1 MRLLNTT
8 TLKFEEFIDTHQDRN
23 NPEVSHQAFLARS
36 FDRKGAGWQ
45 KIQRCC
51 RLSKQRGFDWTWID
65 TCCVDKTSSAELSE
79 TINSMYAWYRDAYVC
94 YVFMDDVKA
103 DVLPMLDLADGEEKL
118 GQSPDISA
126 LNGIKAFSNS
136 RWWSRMWTLQEL
148 LAPPTVFFYNANDV
162 LLGTRDSLAFIISE
176 VSDIGLDF
184 VTRKVNIHDAGIA
197 QRMSWASSRESTRTE
212 DQAYALLGIFA
223 VNMPLLYGE
232 GAKAFARLQE
242 QIIAQ
247 SDDQSILAWGLWG
260 PKDHD
265 IEGVLASAPSDFD
278 GSGRV
283 TMPQSVRHAYHVHS
297 YGVTNQGLA
306 ISHNGGLMRMA
317 NWAAE
322 YGWRSGPS
330 TLTLQ
335 CVNNNVERRSSGT
348 RSRGT
353 TPIRL
358 HFKRREGRWYRA
370 GIEGLRQDPAMS
382 WSDLSLFRGSK
393 TREIVHVALRSP
405 TGGTVLEEEH
415 PRSAVQAVLLLIG
428 YFVHKIPNFIL
439 VVMWLVAFGSE
450 FGTNS
455 TLNLMILALA
465 MAMLLWRV
473 QHIHLQG
480 CDMLAR
486 RLSGF
491 LA

>member
-8 TLKFEEFIDTHQDRN
+8 TLKFEEFIDTQQTGSYDRN
-23 NPEVSHQAFLARS
+23 
-36 FDRKGAGWQ
+36 GAGWQ

-51 RLSKQRGFDWTWID
+51 RLSRQRGFDWTWID

-79 TINSMYAWYRDAYVC
+79 TINSMFAWYRDAYAC

-103 DVLPMLDLADGEEKL
+103 DVLPVLDLADAEQEWE
-118 GQSPDISA
+118 QSLESA
-126 LNGIKAFSNS
+126 TLNSIEAFSNS

-148 LAPPTVFFYNANDV
+148 LAPRAVLFYNANNV
-162 LLGTRDSLAFIISE
+162 LLGTRDSLALLISGA
-176 VSDIGLDF
+176 SDIGLDV
-184 VTRKVNIHDAGIA
+184 VTRKMNIHEASIA
-197 QRMSWASSRESTRTE
+197 QRMSWASERESTRIE
-212 DQAYALLGIFA
+212 DQAYALLGIFD
-223 VNMPLLYGE
+223 VNMPLLCGE
-232 GAKAFARLQE
+232 GTKAFARLQE
-242 QIIAQ
+242 QIIAH
-247 SDDQSILAWGLWG
+247 SDDQSILAWGLWA

-265 IEGVLASAPSDFD
+265 LEGVLASAPSDFD
-278 GSGRV
+278 GSGQV
-283 TMPQSVRHAYHVHS
+283 TIPRSATHAYHVHS

-306 ISHNGGLMRMA
+306 MTHNGGLMRMA
-317 NWAAE
+317 DWAAE
-322 YGWRSGPS
+322 YGWRSGPN

-335 CVNNNVERRSSGT
+335 CVNNDVERGSMANKSL
-348 RSRGT
+348 T

-370 GIEGLRQDPAMS
+370 GIESLRQAPATS

-405 TGGTVLEEEH
+405 TGRTIPREEYPE
-415 PRSAVQAVLLLIG
+415 SAVLPLLLLIG

-455 TLNLMILALA
+455 TLNLTILALA
-465 MAMLLWRV
+465 TGMLLWRV
-473 QHIHLQG
+473 QHIHL
-480 CDMLAR
+480 
-486 RLSGF
+486 
-491 LA
+491 